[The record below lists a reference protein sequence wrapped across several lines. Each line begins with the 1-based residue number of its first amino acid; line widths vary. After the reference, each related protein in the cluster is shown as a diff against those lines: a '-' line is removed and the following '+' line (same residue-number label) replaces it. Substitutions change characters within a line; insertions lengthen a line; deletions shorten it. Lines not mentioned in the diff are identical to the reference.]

1 MRERKFRA
9 WQIDHMVYFT
19 LQDLYWRGEAT
30 GEYDFPKGPPVM
42 QYAGLKDKNS
52 KEIYE
57 GDIVGNENIL
67 TPGAPIMCDC
77 YSWSVGDGWPMYE
90 YFSQYGNNL
99 RIIGNI
105 HENPEL
111 LEEK

>member
-30 GEYDFPKGPPVM
+30 GEYDFPKGLPVM
-42 QYAGLKDKNS
+42 QYTSLKDKNS

-57 GDIVGNENIL
+57 GDILIWHSYKGVIK
-67 TPGAPIMCDC
+67 
-77 YSWSVGDGWPMYE
+77 YSDIHARFDWGDDPLVSGYATRGE
-90 YFSQYGNNL
+90 V
-99 RIIGNI
+99 IGNI
-105 HENPEL
+105 HESPEL
-111 LEEK
+111 LEER